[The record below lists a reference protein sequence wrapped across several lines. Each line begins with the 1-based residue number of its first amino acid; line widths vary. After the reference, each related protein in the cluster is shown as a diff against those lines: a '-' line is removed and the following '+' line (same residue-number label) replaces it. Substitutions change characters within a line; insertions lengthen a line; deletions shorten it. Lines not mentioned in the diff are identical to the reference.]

1 MLRLRVLTALVLVP
15 LVILAIWTLPTAWV
29 AGLVAALML
38 GCAWEWGAFVPLA
51 GAGRYAYLAACAL
64 GLFLLHPLAWGQQI
78 APGLLILVL
87 CWWGAAALWLQ
98 VYPRGFTGAW
108 QPPLRILLG
117 LLATLGCYTALWN
130 LHALEQGR
138 WLVFLLLAIVWATD
152 TGGYFAGKR
161 FGRRK
166 LAPQISPNKT
176 WEGLWGGVVLAAL
189 LAAAAS
195 AVIVAPWWMLMGLGL
210 VVALISVVG
219 DLTVSM
225 FKRQSGVKDT
235 GRLFPGHGGALDRL
249 DSLLSAAPVLLA
261 GCWLLEVGL

>member
-1 MLRLRVLTALVLVP
+1 MLRLRVITALILVP

-29 AGLVAALML
+29 AALVAALML

-51 GAGRYAYLAACAL
+51 GGGRYAYAAICGL
-64 GLFLLHPLAWGQQI
+64 GLVLLHPALYGKALG
-78 APGLLILVL
+78 PMLLSLVL
-87 CWWGAAALWLQ
+87 LWWLAAALWLQ
-98 VYPRGFTGAW
+98 AYPRGFSGSW
-108 QPPLRILLG
+108 QAPLRMLLG
-117 LLATLGCYTALWN
+117 LLATLGCYLALWN

-138 WLVFLLLAIVWATD
+138 WLVYLLLAVVWATD

-166 LAPQISPNKT
+166 LARQISPNKT
-176 WEGLWGGVVLAAL
+176 WEGLWGGVALAAALAAL
-189 LAAAAS
+189 AAL
-195 AVIVAPWWMLMGLGL
+195 VIAAPWWTLLLLGL
-210 VVALISVVG
+210 VVALMSVVG

-261 GCWLLEVGL
+261 GCWLLGVGR